1 MLDQLLHEILGFG
14 GGKMFIER
22 NNQKMSHTKRANQSD
37 LVLRRGEQV
46 RRFFGPQYFF
56 RVRIKSDYHGC
67 SIHSLSVSRRSRND
81 CLMPEMDP
89 VENTY
94 REKKRTGQLRKLRNR
109 TENFHHNSLCSAHP
123 GILRQTKHPIENM
136 LSRRVF
142 DLVDRDRIGYF
153 EAA

>member
-1 MLDQLLHEILGFG
+1 
-14 GGKMFIER
+14 
-22 NNQKMSHTKRANQSD
+22 MSHTKGANQSD
-37 LVLRRGEQV
+37 LVRGRCEQMW
-46 RRFFGPQYFF
+46 RFLGSQYFF
-56 RVRIKSDYHGC
+56 RVRIKGNYHGC
-67 SIHSLSVSRRSRND
+67 SIHSLSVSRRSGNH

-89 VENTY
+89 VENAY

-123 GILRQTKHPIENM
+123 GNLRQTKHPIENM